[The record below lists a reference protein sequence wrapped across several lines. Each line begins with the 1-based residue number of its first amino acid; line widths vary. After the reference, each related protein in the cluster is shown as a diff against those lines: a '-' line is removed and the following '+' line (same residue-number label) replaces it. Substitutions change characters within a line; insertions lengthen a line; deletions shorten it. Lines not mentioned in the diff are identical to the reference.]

1 MGGDGSGVVCDNG
14 PMLSGAGEIDVL
26 CEFAINFLLS
36 GQGDARRL
44 AVSLVQGSPER
55 APLEVIFVL
64 ASAAASIEEVLAGT
78 ESKAMAVGA
87 WRTASLLGVELHM
100 MQLMGR
106 SNTRCLDLLHYWQTV
121 DPYFLS
127 EG

>member
-1 MGGDGSGVVCDNG
+1 MSVGS
-14 PMLSGAGEIDVL
+14 GEIDVL

-36 GQGDARRL
+36 GQGDAKRL
-44 AVSLVQGSPER
+44 AVALVKAAPTR

-78 ESKAMAVGA
+78 ESKAMALDT

-100 MQLMGR
+100 MQVMGLPNG
-106 SNTRCLDLLHYWQTV
+106 SCADLLHYWQTQ
-121 DPYFLS
+121 DPYFLN
-127 EG
+127 G